1 MSQPTLLVF
10 TLLVLWLIVLVPMIF
25 RRVDDAAPD
34 RSIRRFGRSMRL
46 LNRGHVEPM
55 VLMSSSSSNSNSR
68 PVRGV
73 DATRR
78 PMPAAREG
86 TMHATEV
93 SAARQQMMSRR
104 RRSLTILTGGSA
116 ISLLLAFV
124 MGGLLTATAAT
135 GFCLALGGYVYF
147 LRSQALHDRERRE
160 HREERATMRRPRS
173 SEIDDDREEF
183 ESPPDS
189 MVRLDDD
196 NVELHNMDTIDLT
209 GVYNEADEPVVQRR
223 AS

>member
-46 LNRGHVEPM
+46 LNRGHAEPM
-55 VLMSSSSSNSNSR
+55 VLMSSNSN
-68 PVRGV
+68 
-73 DATRR
+73 RR
-78 PMPAAREG
+78 PGRSTDAARRSMPAAREG
-86 TMHATEV
+86 TMHTTEV
-93 SAARQQMMSRR
+93 SAARQQMMARR

-124 MGGLLTATAAT
+124 MGGTLTAIAAT

-183 ESPPDS
+183 EPPPES
-189 MVRLDDD
+189 IVRLDDD